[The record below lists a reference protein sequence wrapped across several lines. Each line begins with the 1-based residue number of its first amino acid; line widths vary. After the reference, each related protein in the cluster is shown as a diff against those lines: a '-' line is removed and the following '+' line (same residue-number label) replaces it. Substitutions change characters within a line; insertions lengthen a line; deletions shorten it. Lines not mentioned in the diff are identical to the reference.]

1 MLNGNKTNGRTIK
14 EWAINTMNSPEKLTV
29 LGAQDTRRGQT
40 KQITQHN
47 MCWTA
52 LYSHNH
58 K

>member
-14 EWAINTMNSPEKLTV
+14 EWAINTMDSPDKLTV

-52 LYSHNH
+52 LYSHNN